1 MRGEIDNST
10 ITVGDS
16 NTLFSI
22 MNRASRQRINKAT
35 EDKEHYKA
43 TRPNRHL

>member
-16 NTLFSI
+16 NTPFSI
-22 MNRASRQRINKAT
+22 MNRAIPNACRI
-35 EDKEHYKA
+35 
-43 TRPNRHL
+43 L